1 LIKDIFCLEKTSRS
15 QEYEPTGELAKKIAD
30 KFKKRKQ

>member
-1 LIKDIFCLEKTSRS
+1 MFCLEKTGAE
-15 QEYEPTGELAKKIAD
+15 EYNVQGELAKKIAD